1 MLTVHPIPPLYDA
14 SSRVL
19 ILGTMPSPKSR
30 EAHFFYAHP
39 QNRFW
44 RVLAAVFGEP
54 VPESVPERSLFIL
67 SHRLALWDVLHS
79 CEISGASDSSIK
91 NPVPNDLSPILQ
103 TAPIAAVFCT
113 GTKSATLYR
122 KLIQPAAGLPAFTLP
137 SPSPANCV
145 VPFDRL
151 CDSYKQILQYL

>member
-91 NPVPNDLSPILQ
+91 RATIRDNTRFFISFPPRFLCGFMFMSPWQQLRAIGPACNKYNREKDHATHDLDRANGHSHHDK
-103 TAPIAAVFCT
+103 AV
-113 GTKSATLYR
+113 
-122 KLIQPAAGLPAFTLP
+122 
-137 SPSPANCV
+137 V
-145 VPFDRL
+145 
-151 CDSYKQILQYL
+151 